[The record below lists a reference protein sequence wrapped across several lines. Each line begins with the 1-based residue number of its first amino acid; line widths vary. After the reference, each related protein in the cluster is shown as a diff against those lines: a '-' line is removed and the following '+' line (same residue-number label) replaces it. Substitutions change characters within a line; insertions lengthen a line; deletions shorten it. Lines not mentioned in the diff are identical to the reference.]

1 MALKLKTKVALGVGF
16 LFVLL
21 LLVGGVGFY
30 YFNKI
35 STESSDLLKDNYKS
49 VEYGRKMLDALNTW
63 EKEHDT
69 ARDVFEHNLIAQEN
83 NITEQ
88 GETAVTNALRRNY
101 NAFLQHD
108 DSMPLQMA
116 LQKNI
121 NRIIEINL
129 DAISSKNAT
138 SQQSIEDAKVIIGM
152 IITLCLLI
160 GFTFMVNFPGLIANP
175 ISKLT
180 EGIQAIAN
188 KDYKQRIHLDRKD
201 EFGDLAKA
209 FNDMAEQLNEY
220 EHSNLARIMFEKKRA
235 ETVINSLKDASIGI
249 DKNGTVLFAN
259 QQALQLLN
267 VKEAEVVGH
276 AQADIQKRNDLF
288 RFLTNE
294 ENGMPFKIVV
304 NDKENYFT
312 KEQIDIQQEQE
323 VMGHVLI
330 LKNITPYKELDVAK
344 TNFIAT
350 ISHELKT
357 PLASSDFSLRLLEDE
372 RIGKLTAEQKELVQ
386 SLKDDNQRLLRIL
399 SELLDLS
406 QVESGKIQLNMQAVP
421 VNDIINKALA
431 AVQNAAKEKNIQ
443 IKQQF
448 ADKLPAVQADAE
460 KAVWIINNFLTN
472 AIRYSAQNDHIM
484 VKVSQYDAGH
494 IEIGVQDFGIGI
506 DASLQ
511 QKVFDRFYRVPGIH
525 EKKGTGLGL
534 AISKDFADAM
544 DGEIGV
550 ESTVGKGSYFFC
562 RFKIHPQ
569 GSA

>member
-16 LFVLL
+16 LFALL
-21 LLVGGVGFY
+21 LLVGVVGFY

-35 STESSDLLKDNYKS
+35 SLESQDLLKDNYKS

-63 EKEHDT
+63 EKEQDS
-69 ARDVFEHNLIAQEN
+69 ARKTFDINLAAQEN

-88 GETAVTNALRRNY
+88 GETNVTNALRRDY

-108 DSMPLQMA
+108 DSMPLQMS

-121 NRIIEINL
+121 SRIIQINL
-129 DAISSKNAT
+129 NAINEKNAL
-138 SQQSIEDAKVIIGM
+138 SQKAVENAKL
-152 IITLCLLI
+152 IITIIVTFCLLI

-175 ISKLT
+175 ITKLT
-180 EGIQAIAN
+180 EGIKAIAN
-188 KDYKQRIHLDRKD
+188 KNYSQRIHLQRND
-201 EFGDLAKA
+201 EFGELAKA

-220 EHSNLARIMFEKKRA
+220 EHSNLAKIMFEKKRA

-267 VKEAEVVGH
+267 LKEPEVVGH
-276 AQADIQKRNDLF
+276 KQSDIQQRNDLF

-312 KEQIDIQQEQE
+312 KEQIDIQQENE
-323 VMGHVLI
+323 KTGHVII
-330 LKNITPYKELDVAK
+330 LKNITPFKELDVAK

-372 RIGKLTAEQKELVQ
+372 RVGKLTAEQKELVQ

-406 QVESGKIQLNMQAVP
+406 QVESGKMQLNLQPVP
-421 VNDIINKALA
+421 VNDIIVKALG
-431 AVQNAAKEKNIQ
+431 AVQNAAKEKNLQ
-443 IKQQF
+443 IKQQLT
-448 ADKLPAVQADAE
+448 DNLPAVQADAE

-472 AIRYSAQNDHIM
+472 AIRYSAQNDHLII
-484 VKVSQYDAGH
+484 KASQPDEQH

-506 DASLQ
+506 DATLQ
-511 QKVFDRFYRVPGIH
+511 QKIFDRFYRIPGIH

-534 AISKDFADAM
+534 AISKDFAEAM
-544 DGEIGV
+544 HGEIGV
-550 ESTVGKGSYFFC
+550 ESTPGKGSYFFC
-562 RFKIHPQ
+562 RFKV
-569 GSA
+569 A

>member
-16 LFVLL
+16 LFTLL

-35 STESSDLLKDNYKS
+35 SLESRDVLKDNNKS

-63 EKEHDT
+63 EKERGN
-69 ARDVFEHNLIAQEN
+69 ARKIFEENLAAQETN
-83 NITEQ
+83 VTEK
-88 GETAVTNALRRNY
+88 GEADVTSTLHHDY

-108 DSMPLQMA
+108 DSMPLQLA

-121 NRIIEINL
+121 SRIIQINL
-129 DAISSKNAT
+129 NAINEKNDL
-138 SQQSIEDAKVIIGM
+138 SQKAVDNAKVIITM
-152 IITLCLLI
+152 IITFCVLI
-160 GFTFMVNFPGLIANP
+160 GFTFIVNFPGLIANP

-188 KDYKQRIHLDRKD
+188 KNYSQRIHLQRKD

-209 FNDMAEQLNEY
+209 FNDMAEQLDAY

-249 DKNGTVLFAN
+249 DKGGIVLFAN

-267 VKEAEVVGH
+267 MKEADVVGN
-276 AQADIQKRNDLF
+276 AQSDVQQRNDLF

-304 NDKENYFT
+304 NDKENYFI
-312 KEQIDIQQEQE
+312 KEQIDIQQEE
-323 VMGHVLI
+323 EKIGHVII

-344 TNFIAT
+344 TNFMAT

-372 RIGKLTAEQKELVQ
+372 RIGQLTAEQKELVQ

-406 QVESGKIQLNMQAVP
+406 QVESGKMRLTLQPVP
-421 VNDIINKALA
+421 VPDIITKALA
-431 AVQNAAKEKNIQ
+431 AVQNAAREKHIQ
-443 IKQQF
+443 IKQQV
-448 ADKLPAVQADAE
+448 ADKLPAVLADAE

-472 AIRYSAQNDHIM
+472 AIRYSAQNDHIT
-484 VKVSQYDAGH
+484 VKASQHDGSH
-494 IEIGVQDFGIGI
+494 IEIGVQDFGMGI
-506 DASLQ
+506 ETALQ
-511 QKVFDRFYRVPGIH
+511 QKIFDRFYRVPGMH

-544 DGEIGV
+544 EGEIGV
-550 ESTVGKGSYFFC
+550 ESTVGKGSYFYC
-562 RFKIHPQ
+562 RFKV
-569 GSA
+569 A

>member
-16 LFVLL
+16 LFALL

-35 STESSDLLKDNYKS
+35 SLESQDLLKDNYKS

-63 EKEHDT
+63 EKERDT
-69 ARDVFEHNLIAQEN
+69 ARTIFDANLAAQES

-88 GETAVTNALRRNY
+88 GETTVTNALRHDY

-121 NRIIEINL
+121 SRIIQINL
-129 DAISSKNAT
+129 NAINEKNAL
-138 SQQSIEDAKVIIGM
+138 SQKAVENAKL
-152 IITLCLLI
+152 IITMIVTFCLLI

-180 EGIQAIAN
+180 EGIKAIAN
-188 KDYKQRIHLDRKD
+188 KNYSQRIHLQRND
-201 EFGDLAKA
+201 EFGELAKA

-220 EHSNLARIMFEKKRA
+220 EHSNLAKIMFEKKRA

-267 VKEAEVVGH
+267 LKEPEVVGH
-276 AQADIQKRNDLF
+276 KQSDIQQRNDLF

-312 KEQIDIQQEQE
+312 KEQIDIQQENE
-323 VMGHVLI
+323 KTGHVII
-330 LKNITPYKELDVAK
+330 LKNITPFKELDVAK

-372 RIGKLTAEQKELVQ
+372 RVGKLTAEQKELVQ

-406 QVESGKIQLNMQAVP
+406 QVESGKMQLNLQPVP
-421 VNDIINKALA
+421 VNDIIVKALG

-443 IKQQF
+443 IKQQI
-448 ADKLPAVQADAE
+448 ADALPAVQADAE
-460 KAVWIINNFLTN
+460 KAVWIVNNFLTN
-472 AIRYSAQNDHIM
+472 AIRYSAQNDHLII
-484 VKVSQYDAGH
+484 KASQPDEQH

-506 DASLQ
+506 DAALQ
-511 QKVFDRFYRVPGIH
+511 QKIFDRFYRVPGIH

-534 AISKDFADAM
+534 AISKDFADGMA
-544 DGEIGV
+544 GAIGV
-550 ESTVGKGSYFFC
+550 DSTPGKGSYFFC
-562 RFKIHPQ
+562 RFKV
-569 GSA
+569 A

>member
-16 LFVLL
+16 LFTLL

-35 STESSDLLKDNYKS
+35 SIESQDLLKDNYKS

-63 EKEHDT
+63 EKERDT
-69 ARDVFEHNLIAQEN
+69 ARTIFEINLAAQES

-88 GETAVTNALRRNY
+88 GEKSVTHALRHDY

-108 DSMPLQMA
+108 DSMPLQIS

-121 NRIIEINL
+121 SRIIQLNLNAIN
-129 DAISSKNAT
+129 DKNAA
-138 SQQSIEDAKVIIGM
+138 SQRAGENAKVIITM
-152 IITLCLLI
+152 IITFCLLI

-175 ISKLT
+175 ITKLT
-180 EGIQAIAN
+180 EGIKAIAN
-188 KDYKQRIHLDRKD
+188 KNYSQRIHLQRND

-220 EHSNLARIMFEKKRA
+220 EHSNLAKIMFEKKRA

-249 DKNGTVLFAN
+249 DKTGTVLFAN

-267 VKEAEVVGH
+267 MKEPEVVGH
-276 AQADIQKRNDLF
+276 KQADIQQRNDLF

-312 KEQIDIQQEQE
+312 KEQIDIQQENDKT
-323 VMGHVLI
+323 GHVII
-330 LKNITPYKELDVAK
+330 LKNITPFKELDVAK

-357 PLASSDFSLRLLEDE
+357 PLASSDFSLRLLEDQ
-372 RIGKLTAEQKELVQ
+372 RVGSLTAEQKELVQ

-406 QVESGKIQLNMQAVP
+406 QVESGKMQLNLQPVP
-421 VNDIINKALA
+421 VGDIITKALA

-443 IKQQF
+443 IKQQI
-448 ADKLPAVQADAE
+448 ADKLPAIQADAE
-460 KAVWIINNFLTN
+460 KAVWVINNFLTN
-472 AIRYSAQNDHIM
+472 AIRYSAQNDHLIIKAIQADEQH
-484 VKVSQYDAGH
+484 V
-494 IEIGVQDFGIGI
+494 EIGVQDFGIGI

-511 QKVFDRFYRVPGIH
+511 QKIFDRFYRVPSIH

-544 DGEIGV
+544 EGTIGV
-550 ESTVGKGSYFFC
+550 ESTPGKGSYFFC
-562 RFKIHPQ
+562 RFKV
-569 GSA
+569 A

>member
-1 MALKLKTKVALGVGF
+1 MAIKLKTKVALGVGF

-63 EKEHDT
+63 EKERDT
-69 ARDVFEHNLIAQEN
+69 ARSIFEQNLAAQES
-83 NITEQ
+83 NITEK
-88 GETAVTNALRRNY
+88 GETSVTNALRADY
-101 NAFLQHD
+101 NAFLKHD

-121 NRIIEINL
+121 SRIIEINL
-129 DAISSKNAT
+129 DAISEKNAT
-138 SQQSIEDAKVIIGM
+138 SQQSVENAKVIIGM

-160 GFTFMVNFPGLIANP
+160 GFTIMVNFPGVIADP

-188 KDYKQRIHLDRKD
+188 KNYTQRIHLDRKD

-220 EHSNLARIMFEKKRA
+220 EHSNLAKIMFEKQRA
-235 ETVINSLKDASIGI
+235 ETVINSMKDASIGI

-267 VKEAEVVGH
+267 LKD
-276 AQADIQKRNDLF
+276 ADIVGQKQEDVQRRNDLF

-312 KEQIDIQQEQE
+312 KEQIDIQQEKE
-323 VMGHVLI
+323 TIGHVII

-372 RIGKLTAEQKELVQ
+372 RVGSLTTEQKELVQ
-386 SLKDDNQRLLRIL
+386 HLKDDNQRLLRIL

-406 QVESGKIQLNMQAVP
+406 QVESGKIQLNLQPVAVTE
-421 VNDIINKALA
+421 IISKALA

-443 IKQQF
+443 VKQQI
-448 ADKLPAVQADAE
+448 AENLPVMLADAE
-460 KAVWIINNFLTN
+460 KAGWIINNFLTN
-472 AIRYSAQNDHIM
+472 AIRYSAQNDHITI
-484 VKVSQYDAGH
+484 KAHQPDAQH
-494 IEIGVQDFGIGI
+494 IEVGVQDLGIGI

-511 QKVFDRFYRVPGIH
+511 QKIFDRFYRVPGIH

-534 AISKDFADAM
+534 AISKDFAEAM
-544 DGEIGV
+544 HGVIGV
-550 ESTVGKGSYFFC
+550 ESTPGKGSYFYC
-562 RFKIHPQ
+562 RFKV
-569 GSA
+569 A

>member
-16 LFVLL
+16 LFALL

-35 STESSDLLKDNYKS
+35 SLESRDVLKDNNKS

-63 EKEHDT
+63 EKERAT
-69 ARDVFEHNLIAQEN
+69 ARKVFEENLAAQQKN
-83 NITEQ
+83 VTEK
-88 GETAVTNALRRNY
+88 GESDVTTALQQDYT
-101 NAFLQHD
+101 AFLQHD
-108 DSMPLQMA
+108 DSLPLQLA

-121 NRIIEINL
+121 SRIIQINL
-129 DAISSKNAT
+129 NAINEKNAISQKAVDNA
-138 SQQSIEDAKVIIGM
+138 KM
-152 IITLCLLI
+152 IITTIISFCLLI
-160 GFTFMVNFPGLIANP
+160 GFTFIVNFPGLIANP
-175 ISKLT
+175 IAKFT
-180 EGIQAIAN
+180 EGIKAIAN
-188 KDYKQRIHLDRKD
+188 KNYSQRIHMQRND
-201 EFGDLAKA
+201 EFGELASA
-209 FNDMAEQLNEY
+209 FNNMAEQLNAY
-220 EHSNLARIMFEKKRA
+220 EHSNLATILFEKKRA

-249 DKNGTVLFAN
+249 DKNGIVLFAN

-267 VKEAEVVGH
+267 LKEEDVVG
-276 AQADIQKRNDLF
+276 QRQTDVQQRNDLF

-312 KEQIDIQQEQE
+312 KEQIDIQQEKDLI
-323 VMGHVLI
+323 GHVII
-330 LKNITPYKELDVAK
+330 LKNITPFKELDVAK

-372 RIGKLTAEQKELVQ
+372 RVGTLTSEQKELVQ

-406 QVESGKIQLNMQAVP
+406 QVESGKMQLNMQAVA
-421 VNDIINKALA
+421 VKDIVVKALG
-431 AVQNAAKEKNIQ
+431 AVQNAAREKNIQ
-443 IKQQF
+443 IKQQITE
-448 ADKLPAVQADAE
+448 DLPPFQADTE
-460 KAVWIINNFLTN
+460 KAGWIINNFLTN
-472 AIRYSAQNDHIM
+472 AIRYSAQNDQIVIKAH
-484 VKVSQYDAGH
+484 QTGDGQ

-511 QKVFDRFYRVPGIH
+511 QKIFDRFYRVPGIH

-534 AISKDFADAM
+534 AISKDFAEAM
-544 DGEIGV
+544 HGEIGV
-550 ESTVGKGSYFFC
+550 DSTPGKGSYFYC
-562 RFKIHPQ
+562 RFNVI
-569 GSA
+569 

>member
-35 STESSDLLKDNYKS
+35 STESRDVLKDNNKS

-63 EKEHDT
+63 EKERDS
-69 ARDVFEHNLIAQEN
+69 ARKIFEENLAAQES
-83 NITEQ
+83 NITEK
-88 GETAVTNALRRNY
+88 GEQEVTHALHEDY

-108 DSMPLQMA
+108 DSMPLQLA
-116 LQKNI
+116 LQKKI
-121 NRIIEINL
+121 SRIIQINL
-129 DAISSKNAT
+129 NAINAKNTISDQAV
-138 SQQSIEDAKVIIGM
+138 ENAKVIITM

-175 ISKLT
+175 ISKLM

-188 KDYKQRIHLDRKD
+188 KDYSQRIHLDRKD
-201 EFGDLAKA
+201 EFGDLANA
-209 FNDMAEQLNEY
+209 FNGMAEQLNEY
-220 EHSNLARIMFEKKRA
+220 EHSNLAKIMFEKKRA
-235 ETVINSLKDASIGI
+235 ETVINSMKDASIGI
-249 DKNGTVLFAN
+249 DKNGIVLFAN

-267 VKEAEVVGH
+267 LKEADIVG
-276 AQADIQKRNDLF
+276 QRQEDVQKRNDLF

-304 NDKENYFT
+304 NDKENYFI
-312 KEQIDIQQEQE
+312 KEQIDIQQEQQKT
-323 VMGHVLI
+323 GHVII

-372 RIGKLTAEQKELVQ
+372 RIGSLTAEQKELVQ
-386 SLKDDNQRLLRIL
+386 HLKDDNQRLLRIL

-406 QVESGKIQLNMQAVP
+406 QVESGKMQLNLQPVAV
-421 VNDIINKALA
+421 NELIAKALA
-431 AVQNAAKEKNIQ
+431 AVQNAAREKNIQ
-443 IKQQF
+443 VKQQI
-448 ADKLPAVQADAE
+448 AGELPAMLADLE
-460 KAVWIINNFLTN
+460 KAGWIINNFLTN
-472 AIRYSAQNDHIM
+472 AIRYSAQNDHI
-484 VKVSQYDAGH
+484 VIKAHQPDAQH

-525 EKKGTGLGL
+525 ERKGTGLGL

-544 DGEIGV
+544 NGAIGV
-550 ESTVGKGSYFFC
+550 ESTPGKGSYFFC
-562 RFKIHPQ
+562 RFQ
-569 GSA
+569 VA

>member
-1 MALKLKTKVALGVGF
+1 MALKLKTKLALGAGF
-16 LFVLL
+16 LFALL

-35 STESSDLLKDNYKS
+35 SLESRDVLKDNNKS

-63 EKEHDT
+63 EKERGSARKIFEENLALQERNVTEKGEAMTTRALHHD
-69 ARDVFEHNLIAQEN
+69 
-83 NITEQ
+83 
-88 GETAVTNALRRNY
+88 Y
-101 NAFLQHD
+101 NEFLQHD
-108 DSMPLQMA
+108 DSMPLQLA

-121 NRIIEINL
+121 SRIIQINL
-129 DAISSKNAT
+129 DAINQKNDI
-138 SQQSIEDAKVIIGM
+138 SQKAVENAKVIITI

-160 GFTFMVNFPGLIANP
+160 GFTFIVNFPGLIANP
-175 ISKLT
+175 IVKLT
-180 EGIQAIAN
+180 EGIKAIAN
-188 KDYKQRIHLDRKD
+188 KNYSERIHLQRSD

-209 FNDMAEQLNEY
+209 FNDMAEQLDAY
-220 EHSNLARIMFEKKRA
+220 EHSNLARILFEKKRA

-249 DKNGTVLFAN
+249 DKSGTVLFAN

-267 VKEAEVVGH
+267 MKEPDVVGH
-276 AQADIQKRNDLF
+276 TQADVQKRNDLF
-288 RFLTNE
+288 RFLTKE

-304 NDKENYFT
+304 NEKENYFT
-312 KEQIDIQQEQE
+312 KEQIDIKQDEDII
-323 VMGHVLI
+323 GHVII

-357 PLASSDFSLRLLEDE
+357 PLASADFSLRLLEDE
-372 RIGKLTAEQKELVQ
+372 RIGKLTTEQKELVQ

-406 QVESGKIQLNMQAVP
+406 QVESGKIQLNLQPVQ
-421 VNDIINKALA
+421 VNDIITRALA
-431 AVQNAAKEKNIQ
+431 AVQNAGREKNIQ
-443 IKQQF
+443 VRQQI
-448 ADKLPAVQADAE
+448 ADKLPAVRADAE

-472 AIRYSAQNDHIM
+472 AIRYSAQNDHVV
-484 VKVSQYDAGH
+484 VKASQRDDHH

-506 DASLQ
+506 EVTLQ
-511 QKVFDRFYRVPGIH
+511 QKIFDRFYRVPGMH

-544 DGEIGV
+544 EGEIGV
-550 ESTVGKGSYFFC
+550 ESTVGKGSYFYC
-562 RFKIHPQ
+562 RFTI
-569 GSA
+569 A

>member
-1 MALKLKTKVALGVGF
+1 MAWKLKTKVALGVGF
-16 LFVLL
+16 LFALL

-35 STESSDLLKDNYKS
+35 SLESRDVLKDNNKS

-63 EKEHDT
+63 EKESGT
-69 ARDVFEHNLIAQEN
+69 ARKTFEENLALQERN
-83 NITEQ
+83 VTEK
-88 GETAVTNALRRNY
+88 GEAMTTQALHHDY

-108 DSMPLQMA
+108 DSMPLQLA

-121 NRIIEINL
+121 SRIIQINL
-129 DAISSKNAT
+129 DAINQKNDM
-138 SQQSIEDAKVIIGM
+138 SQKAVDNAKVIITM
-152 IITLCLLI
+152 IITFCLLI
-160 GFTFMVNFPGLIANP
+160 GFTFIVNFPGLIASP
-175 ISKLT
+175 IVKLT
-180 EGIQAIAN
+180 EGIKAIAN
-188 KDYKQRIHLDRKD
+188 KNYSQRIHLQRSD

-209 FNDMAEQLNEY
+209 FNDMAEQLDAY
-220 EHSNLARIMFEKKRA
+220 EHSNLARILFEKKRA

-249 DKNGTVLFAN
+249 DKSGTVLFAN
-259 QQALQLLN
+259 QQALQLLSM
-267 VKEAEVVGH
+267 KEADVIGH
-276 AQADIQKRNDLF
+276 AQADVKKRNDLF

-304 NDKENYFT
+304 NEKENYFT
-312 KEQIDIQQEQE
+312 KEQIEIKQEDDI
-323 VMGHVLI
+323 MGHVII

-344 TNFIAT
+344 TNFMAT

-357 PLASSDFSLRLLEDE
+357 PLASADFSLRLLEDE

-406 QVESGKIQLNMQAVP
+406 QVESGKIQLNLQPVP
-421 VNDIINKALA
+421 VHDIISKALA
-431 AVQNAAKEKNIQ
+431 AVQNAAREKNIQ
-443 IKQQF
+443 VKQQI
-448 ADKLPAVQADAE
+448 ADKLPAVKADAE

-472 AIRYSAQNDHIM
+472 AIRYSAQNDHVT
-484 VKVSQYDAGH
+484 VKAIQRNDQR

-506 DASLQ
+506 DAALQ
-511 QKVFDRFYRVPGIH
+511 RKVFDRFYRVPGIH

-544 DGEIGV
+544 EGEIGV
-550 ESTVGKGSYFFC
+550 ESTVGKGSYFYC
-562 RFKIHPQ
+562 RFKV
-569 GSA
+569 A

>member
-1 MALKLKTKVALGVGF
+1 MAIKLKTRVALGVGF

-35 STESSDLLKDNYKS
+35 STDSRDVLKDNNKS

-69 ARDVFEHNLIAQEN
+69 AHKIFEENLAAQESN
-83 NITEQ
+83 VTEK
-88 GETAVTNALRRNY
+88 GEQEVTNDLRRDF
-101 NAFLQHD
+101 AEFLRHD
-108 DSMPLQMA
+108 DSMPLQLA

-121 NRIIEINL
+121 SRIIQINL
-129 DAISSKNAT
+129 NAINKKNAL
-138 SQQSIEDAKVIIGM
+138 SDQAVENAKVIITV
-152 IITLCLLI
+152 IITVCLLI

-188 KDYKQRIHLDRKD
+188 KDYSQRIHLDRKD

-220 EHSNLARIMFEKKRA
+220 EHSNLAKIMFEKQRA
-235 ETVINSLKDASIGI
+235 ETVINSMKDASIGI

-267 VKEAEVVGH
+267 LKD
-276 AQADIQKRNDLF
+276 ADIVGKKQEDVQRRNDLF

-304 NDKENYFT
+304 NEKENYFT
-312 KEQIDIQQEQE
+312 KEQIDIKQEQE
-323 VMGHVLI
+323 TIGHVII

-372 RIGKLTAEQKELVQ
+372 RIGKLTIEQKELVQ
-386 SLKDDNQRLLRIL
+386 HLKDDNQRLLRIL

-406 QVESGKIQLNMQAVP
+406 QVESGKIQLNLQPVAV
-421 VNDIINKALA
+421 NEMINKALA

-443 IKQQF
+443 IKQQL
-448 ADKLPAVQADAE
+448 AENLPAILGDAE
-460 KAVWIINNFLTN
+460 KAGWIINNFLTN
-472 AIRYSAQNDHIM
+472 AIRYSAQNDHI
-484 VKVSQYDAGH
+484 VIKAHQPDGQH
-494 IEIGVQDFGIGI
+494 IEIGVQDFGMGI
-506 DASLQ
+506 DVSLQ
-511 QKVFDRFYRVPGIH
+511 QKIFDRFYRVPGVH

-534 AISKDFADAM
+534 AISKDFAEAM
-544 DGEIGV
+544 NGTIGV
-550 ESTVGKGSYFFC
+550 ESTPGKGSYFFC
-562 RFKIHPQ
+562 RFHV
-569 GSA
+569 A

>member
-1 MALKLKTKVALGVGF
+1 MALKLKTKLALGVGF
-16 LFVLL
+16 LFLLL

-35 STESSDLLKDNYKS
+35 SLESQDVLKDNNKS
-49 VEYGRKMLDALNTW
+49 VEYGHKMLDALNAW
-63 EKEHDT
+63 EKERDM
-69 ARDVFEHNLIAQEN
+69 ARKVFEENLAAQETN
-83 NITEQ
+83 VTEQ
-88 GETAVTNALRRNY
+88 GESAITHTLHRDY
-101 NAFLQHD
+101 NTFLLHD
-108 DSMPLQMA
+108 DSLPLQLA
-116 LQKNI
+116 LQKSI
-121 NRIIEINL
+121 SRIIQINL
-129 DAISSKNAT
+129 DAINAKNIQ
-138 SQQSIEDAKVIIGM
+138 SQKEIENAKVIIPL
-152 IITLCLLI
+152 IISFCILI
-160 GFTFMVNFPGLIANP
+160 GFTFIVNFPGLIANP
-175 ISKLT
+175 IIKLT
-180 EGIQAIAN
+180 EGIKAIAN
-188 KDYKQRIHLDRKD
+188 KNYSQRIHLQRDD

-209 FNDMAEQLNEY
+209 FNDMAQQLDAY
-220 EHSNLARIMFEKKRA
+220 EHSNLAKILFEKKRA

-267 VKEAEVVGH
+267 LKEADAVGH

-288 RFLTNE
+288 RFLTKE

-304 NDKENYFT
+304 NNKENYFT
-312 KEQIDIQQEQE
+312 KEQIDIEQDQET
-323 VMGHVLI
+323 MGHVLI

-372 RIGKLTAEQKELVQ
+372 RIGHLTTEQKELVQ

-406 QVESGKIQLNMQAVP
+406 QVESGKIKLNLQAVP
-421 VNDIINKALA
+421 VNDIVSKALA
-431 AVQNAAKEKNIQ
+431 AVQNAAREKNIQ
-443 IKQQF
+443 IKQQLSEY
-448 ADKLPAVQADAE
+448 LPAVKADAE

-472 AIRYSAQNDHIM
+472 AIRYSAQNDHIT
-484 VKVSQYDAGH
+484 VKAGLHDSGH

-506 DASLQ
+506 DVSLQ

-544 DGEIGV
+544 EGEIGV

-562 RFKIHPQ
+562 RFKV
-569 GSA
+569 A

>member
-16 LFVLL
+16 LFMLL

-35 STESSDLLKDNYKS
+35 STESGDLIKDNYKS
-49 VEYGRKMLDALNTW
+49 VEYGRKMLDALNSW
-63 EKEHDT
+63 EKERDS
-69 ARDVFEHNLIAQEN
+69 ARTIFEHNLVAQEN

-88 GETAVTNALRRNY
+88 GETAVTADLRRDY
-101 NAFLQHD
+101 NAFLNND
-108 DSMPLQMA
+108 DSTPLQMA

-121 NRIIEINL
+121 SRIIQINL
-129 DAISSKNAT
+129 DAISVKNAT
-138 SQQSIEDAKVIIGM
+138 SQQAVESAKVIIGM

-160 GFTFMVNFPGLIANP
+160 GFTIMVNFPGVVADP

-188 KDYKQRIHLDRKD
+188 KNYSQRIHLDRKD
-201 EFGDLAKA
+201 EFGELAKA
-209 FNDMAEQLNEY
+209 FNGMAEQLNAY
-220 EHSNLARIMFEKKRA
+220 ENSNLARIMFEKKRA

-267 VKEAEVVGH
+267 MKEADVVGH
-276 AQADIQKRNDLF
+276 AQTDIQKRNDLF

-312 KEQIDIQQEQE
+312 KEQIEIQQDQE

-406 QVESGKIQLNMQAVP
+406 QVESGKIQLNMQPVP
-421 VNDIINKALA
+421 VNDIVSKALA

-472 AIRYSAQNDHIM
+472 AIRYSAQNDHIT
-484 VKVSQYDAGH
+484 VKVSRHDAGH

-562 RFKIHPQ
+562 RFKVHPQ
-569 GSA
+569 VSI

>member
-16 LFVLL
+16 LFTLL

-30 YFNKI
+30 YFNMI
-35 STESSDLLKDNYKS
+35 SLESRDVLKDNNKS

-63 EKEHDT
+63 EKERGV
-69 ARDVFEHNLIAQEN
+69 ARKVFEENLTAQEN
-83 NITEQ
+83 NVTEK
-88 GETAVTNALRRNY
+88 GELDVTHALDYDY

-108 DSMPLQMA
+108 DSMPLQLA

-121 NRIIEINL
+121 SRIIQINL
-129 DAISSKNAT
+129 NAINTKNDV
-138 SQQSIEDAKVIIGM
+138 SQKAVENAKVIIFT
-152 IITLCLLI
+152 IITFCLLI
-160 GFTFMVNFPGLIANP
+160 GFTFIVNFPGLIANP
-175 ISKLT
+175 IIKLT
-180 EGIQAIAN
+180 EGIRAIAN
-188 KDYKQRIHLDRKD
+188 KNYSQRIHLQRSD
-201 EFGDLAKA
+201 EFGELAKA
-209 FNDMAEQLNEY
+209 FNDMAEQLDAY

-267 VKEAEVVGH
+267 MKEADVVGH

-372 RIGKLTAEQKELVQ
+372 RIGQLTAEQKELVQ

-406 QVESGKIQLNMQAVP
+406 QVESGKIQLTLQPVP

-431 AVQNAAKEKNIQ
+431 AVQNAAREKNIQ
-443 IKQQF
+443 IKQQL
-448 ADKLPAVQADAE
+448 ADKLPVVQADAE

-484 VKVSQYDAGH
+484 VKASHHNAGY

-544 DGEIGV
+544 EGEIGV

-562 RFKIHPQ
+562 RFKVATPV
-569 GSA
+569 

>member
-35 STESSDLLKDNYKS
+35 STESRDVLKDNNKS

-63 EKEHDT
+63 EKEQDS
-69 ARDVFEHNLIAQEN
+69 ARKIFEENLAAQES
-83 NITEQ
+83 NITEK
-88 GETAVTNALRRNY
+88 GEQEVTHALHRDY
-101 NAFLQHD
+101 DQFLRHD
-108 DSMPLQMA
+108 DSMPLQLA
-116 LQKNI
+116 LQKSI
-121 NRIIEINL
+121 SRIIQINL
-129 DAISSKNAT
+129 NAINEKNAL
-138 SQQSIEDAKVIIGM
+138 SDRAVENAKVIITM
-152 IITLCLLI
+152 IVTLCLLI

-180 EGIQAIAN
+180 EGIQAIAS
-188 KDYKQRIHLDRKD
+188 KDYSQRIHLDRKD
-201 EFGDLAKA
+201 EFGELAKA

-220 EHSNLARIMFEKKRA
+220 EHSNLAKIMFEKKRA
-235 ETVINSLKDASIGI
+235 ETVINSMKDASIGI
-249 DKNGTVLFAN
+249 DKSGTVLFAN

-267 VKEAEVVGH
+267 LKEADIVG
-276 AQADIQKRNDLF
+276 QRQEDVQKRNDLF

-312 KEQIDIQQEQE
+312 KEQIDIQQDQE
-323 VMGHVLI
+323 KTGHVI
-330 LKNITPYKELDVAK
+330 VLKNITPYKELDVAK

-372 RIGKLTAEQKELVQ
+372 RIGTLTAEQKELVQ
-386 SLKDDNQRLLRIL
+386 HLKDDNQRLLRIL

-406 QVESGKIQLNMQAVP
+406 QVESGKMQLNLQP
-421 VNDIINKALA
+421 VGVNELIAKALA
-431 AVQNAAKEKNIQ
+431 AVQNAAREKNIQ
-443 IKQQF
+443 VKQQIAGELPTML
-448 ADKLPAVQADAE
+448 ADLE
-460 KAVWIINNFLTN
+460 KAGWIINNFLTN
-472 AIRYSAQNDHIM
+472 AIRYSAQNDHI
-484 VKVSQYDAGH
+484 VIKAHQPDAQH

-511 QKVFDRFYRVPGIH
+511 QKIFDRFYRVPGIH

-544 DGEIGV
+544 NGAIGV
-550 ESTVGKGSYFFC
+550 ESTPGKGSYFFC
-562 RFKIHPQ
+562 RFHV
-569 GSA
+569 A

>member
-16 LFVLL
+16 LFMLL

-35 STESSDLLKDNYKS
+35 STESGDLIKDNYKS
-49 VEYGRKMLDALNTW
+49 VEYGRKMLDALNSW
-63 EKEHDT
+63 EKE
-69 ARDVFEHNLIAQEN
+69 RDSALTIFEHNLVAQEN

-88 GETAVTNALRRNY
+88 GETTVTTDLRRDF
-101 NAFLQHD
+101 NAFLNNDH
-108 DSMPLQMA
+108 SMPLQMA

-121 NRIIEINL
+121 SRIIQINL
-129 DAISSKNAT
+129 DAISAKNAK
-138 SQQSIEDAKVIIGM
+138 SQEAVESAKVIIGM

-160 GFTFMVNFPGLIANP
+160 GFTVMVNFPGVIADP

-180 EGIQAIAN
+180 KGIQAIAN
-188 KDYKQRIHLDRKD
+188 KNYSQRIHLERKD

-267 VKEAEVVGH
+267 MKEADVVGH

-312 KEQIDIQQEQE
+312 KEQIEIQQEQE

-372 RIGKLTAEQKELVQ
+372 RIGQLTAEQKELVQ

-406 QVESGKIQLNMQAVP
+406 QVESGKIQLNLQPVP
-421 VNDIINKALA
+421 VNDIISKALA
-431 AVQNAAKEKNIQ
+431 AVQNTAKEKNIQ
-443 IKQQF
+443 IKQQLVE
-448 ADKLPAVQADAE
+448 KLPAVRADAE

-472 AIRYSAQNDHIM
+472 AIRYSAQNGNIT
-484 VKVSQYDAGH
+484 VKANQHNIGY

-562 RFKIHPQ
+562 RFKV
-569 GSA
+569 A

>member
-16 LFVLL
+16 LFTLL

-35 STESSDLLKDNYKS
+35 SIESQDLLKDNYKS

-63 EKEHDT
+63 ERGQDT
-69 ARDVFEHNLIAQEN
+69 AHKIFEANLAAQEN

-88 GETAVTNALRRNY
+88 GETAVTNALRRDY

-108 DSMPLQMA
+108 DSMPLQMS

-121 NRIIEINL
+121 SRIIQLNLNAINE
-129 DAISSKNAT
+129 KNAA
-138 SQQSIEDAKVIIGM
+138 SQKAVENAKM
-152 IITLCLLI
+152 IITMIITFCLLI
-160 GFTFMVNFPGLIANP
+160 GFTFIVNFPGLIANP
-175 ISKLT
+175 IIKLT
-180 EGIQAIAN
+180 EGIKAIAN
-188 KDYKQRIHLDRKD
+188 KNYSQRIHLQRSD

-220 EHSNLARIMFEKKRA
+220 EHSNLAKIMFEKKRA

-249 DKNGTVLFAN
+249 DKSGTVLFAN
-259 QQALQLLN
+259 QQALQLLSM
-267 VKEAEVVGH
+267 KEPDVVG
-276 AQADIQKRNDLF
+276 QKQSDIQQRNDLF
-288 RFLTNE
+288 RFLTKE

-312 KEQIDIQQEQE
+312 KEQIEIRQEQE
-323 VMGHVLI
+323 LIGHVII
-330 LKNITPYKELDVAK
+330 LKNITPFKELDVAK

-372 RIGKLTAEQKELVQ
+372 RIGKLTGEQKELVQ
-386 SLKDDNQRLLRIL
+386 SLKDDNQRLLKIL

-406 QVESGKIQLNMQAVP
+406 QVESGKMKLNLQPVP
-421 VNDIINKALA
+421 VNEIITKALA
-431 AVQNAAKEKNIQ
+431 AIQNAAREKNIQ
-443 IKQQF
+443 IKQQIV
-448 ADKLPAVQADAE
+448 DKLPAILADAE
-460 KAVWIINNFLTN
+460 RAGWIINNFLTN
-472 AIRYSAQNDHIM
+472 AIRYSAQNDHIII
-484 VKVSQYDAGH
+484 KASLSDEQH

-544 DGEIGV
+544 EGAIGV
-550 ESTVGKGSYFFC
+550 DSTPGKGSYFFC
-562 RFKIHPQ
+562 RFKV
-569 GSA
+569 A

>member
-35 STESSDLLKDNYKS
+35 STESQDVLKENYKS
-49 VEYGRKMLDALNTW
+49 VEYGRKMLDALNSW
-63 EKEHDT
+63 EKERDT
-69 ARDVFEHNLIAQEN
+69 ARTIFEVNLAAQEN
-83 NITEQ
+83 NITEK
-88 GETAVTNALRRNY
+88 GETAVTNALRGDY

-108 DSMPLQMA
+108 DSITLQMA

-121 NRIIEINL
+121 SRIIQINL
-129 DAISSKNAT
+129 DAINEKNAVAR
-138 SQQSIEDAKVIIGM
+138 QAGENAKLIITV

-188 KDYKQRIHLDRKD
+188 KDYSQRIHLDRKD
-201 EFGDLAKA
+201 EFGDLARA

-220 EHSNLARIMFEKKRA
+220 EHSNLAKIMFEKRRA
-235 ETVINSLKDASIGI
+235 ETVINSMKDASIGI

-267 VKEAEVVGH
+267 LKEEDIVGQRQEEV
-276 AQADIQKRNDLF
+276 QRRNDLF

-312 KEQIDIQQEQE
+312 KEQIDIQQEQQTI
-323 VMGHVLI
+323 GHVII

-372 RIGKLTAEQKELVQ
+372 RIGSLTAEQKELVQ
-386 SLKDDNQRLLRIL
+386 SMKDDNQRLLRIL

-406 QVESGKIQLNMQAVP
+406 QVESGKIQLNMQPVA
-421 VNDIINKALA
+421 VNDIITKALA
-431 AVQNAAKEKNIQ
+431 AVQNAAREKNIQ
-443 IKQQF
+443 IKPQIT
-448 ADKLPAVQADAE
+448 AGLPAMQADAE
-460 KAVWIINNFLTN
+460 KAGWIINNFLTN
-472 AIRYSAQNDHIM
+472 AIRYSALNDHI
-484 VKVSQYDAGH
+484 VIKASQPDAQH
-494 IEIGVQDFGIGI
+494 IEIGVQDFGMGI

-511 QKVFDRFYRVPGIH
+511 QKIFDRFYRVPGIH

-534 AISKDFADAM
+534 AISKDFAEAM
-544 DGEIGV
+544 HGTIGV
-550 ESTVGKGSYFFC
+550 ESAPGKGSYFFC
-562 RFKIHPQ
+562 RFQ
-569 GSA
+569 VA

>member
-16 LFVLL
+16 LFTLL
-21 LLVGGVGFY
+21 LLVGGIGFY

-35 STESSDLLKDNYKS
+35 SIESQDLLKDNYNS

-63 EKEHDT
+63 ERERDT
-69 ARDVFEHNLIAQEN
+69 ARTIFEENLAAQEG

-88 GETAVTNALRRNY
+88 GETTVTNALRQDY

-108 DSMPLQMA
+108 DSMPLQMS

-121 NRIIEINL
+121 SRIIQLNLNAINE
-129 DAISSKNAT
+129 KNAT
-138 SQQSIEDAKVIIGM
+138 AQKAIENAKL
-152 IITLCLLI
+152 IITMIVTFCLLI

-175 ISKLT
+175 ITKLT
-180 EGIQAIAN
+180 EGIKAIAN
-188 KDYKQRIHLDRKD
+188 KNYSQRIHLQRND

-209 FNDMAEQLNEY
+209 FNDMAEQLDEY
-220 EHSNLARIMFEKKRA
+220 EHSNLAKIMFEKKRA

-267 VKEAEVVGH
+267 LKESEVVGH
-276 AQADIQKRNDLF
+276 KQEAIQQRNDLF

-312 KEQIDIQQEQE
+312 KEQIDIQQENE
-323 VMGHVLI
+323 KTGHVII
-330 LKNITPYKELDVAK
+330 LKNITPFKELDVAK

-406 QVESGKIQLNMQAVP
+406 QVESGKMQLNLQPVP
-421 VNDIINKALA
+421 VNEIILKALG
-431 AVQNAAKEKNIQ
+431 AVQNAAKEKNIL
-443 IKQQF
+443 IKQQL
-448 ADKLPAVQADAE
+448 ADNLPAVQADAE

-472 AIRYSAQNDHIM
+472 AIRYSAQNDHIII
-484 VKVSQYDAGH
+484 KSNQPDEQH

-506 DASLQ
+506 DAALQ

-544 DGEIGV
+544 SGEIGV
-550 ESTVGKGSYFFC
+550 DSTPGKGSYFFC
-562 RFKIHPQ
+562 RFRV
-569 GSA
+569 A